1 MSSITA
7 ALRTAQSGLLVN
19 QSALNSTANN
29 ITNVNTVGYSR
40 QIVQFKQRVVSGVG
54 AGVEIGAIIRSVDE
68 GLLKSVRLE
77 LSQTATLS
85 SQNTFYERIQDLFGE
100 PEDNNSISHL
110 VAEFAASLEA
120 LATTPENTLEM
131 SDVVRRAEDIA
142 SRLKDMTETIQELRL
157 QADRSISQG
166 VDEINLLINN
176 INQFN
181 NDIVA
186 NSTSNR
192 GTTDIRDQRDLALDR
207 LSELMDIRFFLR
219 SDGDVVIFTSSGR
232 TLLDNLPTT
241 LAHTPAATL
250 SATSTH
256 AEGDISGIYAG
267 AKIAANDLTNDLR
280 EGTLHGLVTIRD
292 SILTDLQSQ
301 LDEFAAE
308 LRDAVNQTHNRGM
321 PFPGMT
327 QMTGTRQFVD
337 TATQTIKLDPA
348 NSSDDVT
355 IALLDNS
362 GDQSAITTLNTIMV
376 AGGFSTRGSTDDW
389 TIDDVAAT
397 IQTWIQANGA
407 GTATV
412 DVTSGKMVINLNSTT
427 LNLNFRDQTESANGA
442 TAEDAV
448 ISFDAN
454 GDGAEDESITGF
466 SNFFGLNDFFI
477 DNRAINIHESNVL
490 VSSFTVSAATLTFT
504 DSTGTLA
511 GSPLAVAAGTTLQ
524 ALVTQINNNIT
535 NVTASI
541 VPDGSGVRLRIAHD
555 KGSDLII
562 TQAGGDTLLD
572 AEIGLHRADV
582 GASGVLSLRSD
593 ISASPSFISRGILQ
607 WDANLGLAGQYHASI
622 ADDTVVTAIADI
634 ISGNNAFD
642 TAGGL
647 PTASINFSEYAANI
661 LATNAT
667 KANNNDSRLQSQ
679 QQILDSLKLKSDNLR
694 GVNLDEELT
703 NLILFEQAFSAAAR
717 IISVIQNMFDALERA
732 VSR

>member
-40 QIVQFKQRVVSGVG
+40 QIVQFQQRVVSGVG
-54 AGVEIGAIIRSVDE
+54 AGVEIGDIIRSVDE

-77 LSQTATLS
+77 LSQTSTLS
-85 SQNTFYERIQDLFGE
+85 SQSTFYERVQDLFGE
-100 PEDNNSISHL
+100 PEDNNSISHMM
-110 VAEFAASLEA
+110 AEFAASLEA
-120 LATTPENTLEM
+120 LATTPESTLEM
-131 SDVVRRAEDIA
+131 SDVVRQAENITN
-142 SRLKDMTETIQELRL
+142 RLQDMTETIQELRV

-166 VDEINLLINN
+166 VDEINQLIND
-176 INQFN
+176 INQLN

-186 NSTSNR
+186 NSTSNL
-192 GTTDIRDQRDLALDR
+192 GTTDLRDQRDQALDR
-207 LSELMDIRFFLR
+207 LSELLDIRFFLR
-219 SDGDVVIFTSSGR
+219 SDGDVVVFTSSGR

-241 LAHTPAATL
+241 LIHSPASSL
-250 SATSTH
+250 SATSTL
-256 AEGDISGIYAG
+256 AEGDISGIFAG
-267 AKIAANDLTNDLR
+267 TKIAANDLTNDLR
-280 EGTLHGLVTIRD
+280 EGTLQGLVTIRD
-292 SILTDLQSQ
+292 SVLTNLQSQ

-308 LRDAVNQTHNRGM
+308 LRDAVNQIHNRGM
-321 PFPGMT
+321 PFPGLT
-327 QMTGTRQFVD
+327 QMTGTRQFID

-348 NSSDDVT
+348 NTSDDVT

-397 IQTWIQANGA
+397 IQTFIRANGA

-427 LNLNFRDQTESANGA
+427 LNLSFRDQTATANGS
-442 TAEDAV
+442 TADDAV

-454 GDGAEDESITGF
+454 GDTVEDESITGF

-477 DNRAINIHESNVL
+477 DNRAINLHESNVL

-504 DSTGTLA
+504 DSTGALA

-524 ALVTQINNNIT
+524 ALATQITNSIT

-555 KGSDLII
+555 KGSNIVI
-562 TQAGGDTLLD
+562 TQAGADTLLD
-572 AEIGLHRADV
+572 TELGLHRADV
-582 GASGVLSLRSD
+582 GVSGVLSLRSD
-593 ISASPSFISRGILQ
+593 ISATPSLISRGLLQ
-607 WDANLGLAGQYHASI
+607 WDANLGLAGEYHASI
-622 ADDTVVTAIADI
+622 ADDTVVTAIADTL
-634 ISGNNAFD
+634 SGNNTFEA
-642 TAGGL
+642 AGGL
-647 PTASINFSEYAANI
+647 STVSLNFSEYAATI

-667 KANNNDSRLQSQ
+667 LAQNNESRLESQ
-679 QQILDSLKLKSDNLR
+679 QQLLNSLKLKSDNVR

-717 IISVIQNMFDALERA
+717 IISVIQNMFDALDNAIGR
-732 VSR
+732 